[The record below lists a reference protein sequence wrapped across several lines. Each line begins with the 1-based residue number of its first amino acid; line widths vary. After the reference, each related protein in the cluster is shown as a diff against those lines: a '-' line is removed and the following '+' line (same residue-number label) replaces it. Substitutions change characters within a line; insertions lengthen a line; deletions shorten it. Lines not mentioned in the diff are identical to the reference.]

1 MANEPEFAMARNNW
15 LSYLRSL
22 QLTEAHG
29 WHPSNS
35 SYGGWSYA
43 ATGLQPIWSMPHS
56 KPVAFADVRAK
67 SEERI
72 GQILGELGLKR

>member
-1 MANEPEFAMARNNW
+1 FQGW
-15 LSYLRSL
+15 VKK
-22 QLTEAHG
+22 HG
-29 WHPSNS
+29 ALADK
-35 SYGGWSYA
+35 A